1 MTLNTSWFEISVTN
15 LKRAMNFYS
24 HVFSVKFQVEDIHG
38 NEMAIF
44 PDRVGALAKG
54 DSYRPSKHG
63 TRIYLNV
70 ESIDEV
76 IKKTIEKDGKVL
88 FPKTSVGIY
97 GFVAEIEDSE
107 GNCIALSS
115 MH

>member
-1 MTLNTSWFEISVTN
+1 MSSSYFEISVTD

-24 HVFSVKFQVEDIHG
+24 HVFGVEFEVESIHG

-44 PDRVGALAKG
+44 PNGVGALAKG
-54 DSYRPSKHG
+54 ESYKPSKCG

-70 ESIDEV
+70 KNVDV
-76 IKKTIEKDGKVL
+76 AIKKALEKDGKVL

-107 GNCIALSS
+107 GNCIALNSKK
-115 MH
+115 